1 MMAAASLELS
11 GISKRYPGVQAL
23 NRVSFECRPGEI
35 HAVLGENG
43 SGKST
48 LLGIAGGAV
57 VADEGSVTI
66 MGQPLAAADP
76 LQARQLGLAVV
87 YQDDSLVRELTVAE
101 NLLLGAVDGPA
112 RLAGKR
118 EWAAKQLARYDL
130 HISADVLVGHLNA
143 SQRQFLEIVKALAAE
158 PKVLLLDEPTSSLD
172 ISGVEKL
179 SGIIRRI
186 IGEGAAVV
194 YVSHRLPEILALADR
209 VTILRDG
216 QGQGT
221 YDVDEKLSENDLIA
235 LMVGRP
241 IDTEYPARAGLV
253 SSDIVLSAKDLSGA
267 RFQDVNLDLRRGEIL
282 GFAGSEGN
290 GQREAIRALG
300 GLETASGEVHCNGR
314 PVKLGAPRDALDAG
328 VFSLS
333 ADRMSESIF
342 PGLGVRENMTVQV
355 LQKFATDGVISAPK
369 ERASALSLV
378 GKLDIASADLDQP
391 IVGLSGG
398 NQQKAV
404 LARSFLYDAKVIL
417 IDEPTQGVD
426 AKARFDIYRAIRAK
440 ADEGV
445 ACVINS
451 SDAMELAGLC
461 DRVLVFSRGRVIR
474 ELSGLEISEES
485 IVSSFL
491 RSKEVV
497 GTTKDAIDSPGVDWL
512 SIANFRKLVAG
523 GSNQWW
529 VPLLFLFVLTI
540 AVGGYASLRTDVFLT
555 PLNIRHILLAT
566 APLALVTMAQFSV
579 LMVRGFDISVG
590 AVISLTVVIGS
601 FLMAEDMNAGLI
613 LFGALV
619 CLAVG
624 VAVGVTN
631 GVLVRRVGI
640 NSVITT
646 IAMLSVVQG
655 IALYLRPSPFG
666 VISEDFIDFFQ
677 TRVGFIPA
685 SFFVILSAAIA
696 GDVWLYR
703 TRSGLKL
710 RAVGFREEAAKR
722 NGVRV
727 DFVQIRAFL
736 LSAVIAVLSG
746 FFVGSEVGV
755 GTPII
760 GSSYT
765 LTSIAAAVLGGA
777 ALTGGRGSFVGGLLG
792 ALFFTLVVNIITLL
806 RLNTGAGIMTSG
818 ALTLIAVTLYSGLG
832 PIRRVWAH
840 IRTAWAQFNSPLE
853 APHE

>member
-1 MMAAASLELS
+1 MMTALSLELS

-23 NRVSFECRPGEI
+23 KGVNFECRAGEI
-35 HAVLGENG
+35 HAVVGENG

-48 LLGIAGGAV
+48 LLGIAGGALS
-57 VADEGSVTI
+57 ADEGKVTI

-76 LQARQLGLAVV
+76 LKARQLGLAVV

-101 NLLLGAVDGPA
+101 NLLLGAVSGPA
-112 RLAGKR
+112 TLAGKQ
-118 EWAAKQLARYDL
+118 ESAAKLLARYDL
-130 HISADVLVGHLNA
+130 RISPDTLVGQLNA
-143 SQRQFLEIVKALAAE
+143 SQRQFLEIVKALAAD

-179 SGIIRRI
+179 SDILRRI
-186 IGEGAAVV
+186 VALGAAVV
-194 YVSHRLPEILALADR
+194 YVSHRLPEILALANR

-216 QGQGT
+216 EGRGT
-221 YDVDEKLSENDLIA
+221 YDVDEKLSENDLIS

-241 IDTEYPARAGLV
+241 IETEYPVGQGMI
-253 SSDIVLSAKDLSGA
+253 SSDIVLSSTGLTGS
-267 RFQDVNLDLRRGEIL
+267 RFHDVGLFVRRGEIL

-290 GQREAIRALG
+290 GQREALRALG
-300 GLETASGEVHCNGR
+300 GLEAASGELLCGGR
-314 PVKLGAPRDALDAG
+314 PVKLGTPRDALDAG
-328 VFSLS
+328 IFSLS
-333 ADRMSESIF
+333 ADRAAESIF

-369 ERASALSLV
+369 EWTSTLALS
-378 GKLDIASADLDQP
+378 KRLDIVAADLDQP
-391 IVGLSGG
+391 IEGLSGG
-398 NQQKAV
+398 NQQKTV
-404 LARSFLYDAKVIL
+404 LARSFLHDAKAIL

-440 ADEGV
+440 ADEGA

-461 DRVLVFSRGRVIR
+461 DRVFVFSRGRVIR
-474 ELSGLEISEES
+474 ELSGREITEES

-491 RSKEVV
+491 RSKGVAAAKE
-497 GTTKDAIDSPGVDWL
+497 AIAAQPVDWL
-512 SIANFRKLVAG
+512 SIANLRKLVAG
-523 GSNQWW
+523 GGNQWW
-529 VPLLFLFVLTI
+529 APLLLLLVLMI
-540 AVGGYASLRTDVFLT
+540 AVGAYASWRADAFLT
-555 PLNIRHILLAT
+555 PLNIRHILLAA
-566 APLALVTMAQFSV
+566 APLALVTMAQLNV
-579 LMVRGFDISVG
+579 LMVRGFDVSVG
-590 AVISLTVVIGS
+590 ALISLTVVIGS
-601 FLMAEDMNAGLI
+601 FLMADGLTAGYIFL
-613 LFGALV
+613 GSLV

-624 VAVGVTN
+624 IVVGLTN

-655 IALYLRPSPFG
+655 VALYLRPSPFG

-677 TRVGFIPA
+677 TRIGFIPV
-685 SFFVILSAAIA
+685 SFFVILAAAVA
-696 GDVWLYR
+696 GDIWLYR

-710 RAVGFREEAAKR
+710 RAVGFREQAAKR

-727 DFVQIRAFL
+727 DFVHVRAFL

-746 FFVGSEVGV
+746 LFVGSEAGV
-755 GTPII
+755 GSPII

-792 ALFFTLVVNIITLL
+792 ALFFTLVVNIIALL
-806 RLNTGAGIMTSG
+806 GLNTGAGIITG
-818 ALTLIAVTLYSGLG
+818 GVLTLFAVALYSGLG
-832 PIRRVWAH
+832 PLRRVWAY
-840 IRTAWAQFNSPLE
+840 IGAAWAQLNAPLE
-853 APHE
+853 AP

>member
-1 MMAAASLELS
+1 MVAASLELS
-11 GISKRYPGVQAL
+11 AISKRYPGVQAL
-23 NRVSFECRPGEI
+23 KRVDFECRPGEI

-48 LLGIAGGAV
+48 LLGIAGGAIF
-57 VADEGSVTI
+57 ADEGWVTI
-66 MGQPLAAADP
+66 MGKRLAAADP
-76 LQARQLGLAVV
+76 LHARQLGLAVV

-101 NLLLGAVDGPA
+101 NLLLGAIDSPTTLG
-112 RLAGKR
+112 GER
-118 EWAAKQLARYDL
+118 EWAANQLARYDL
-130 HISADVLVGHLNA
+130 RISPDALVGNLNA
-143 SQRQFLEIVKALAAE
+143 SQRQFLEIIKALAAD

-172 ISGVEKL
+172 ITGVEKL
-179 SGIIRRI
+179 SDIIHRI
-186 IGEGAAVV
+186 VGAGAAVV
-194 YVSHRLPEILALADR
+194 YVSHRLPEILALANR

-216 QGQGT
+216 EGQGT
-221 YDVDEKLSENDLIA
+221 YYVDDKLSENDLIA

-241 IDTEYPARAGLV
+241 IDAEYPPRSGSL
-253 SSDIVLSAKDLSGA
+253 SSDIVLSSTGLTGS
-267 RFQDVNLDLRRGEIL
+267 RFQDVGLFIRRGEIL

-290 GQREAIRALG
+290 GQREALRALG
-300 GLETASGEVHCNGR
+300 GLEAASGEVLCGGR
-314 PVKLGAPRDALDAG
+314 PVRLGAPRDALEAG

-333 ADRMSESIF
+333 ADRAAKSIF
-342 PGLGVRENMTVQV
+342 PGLGVRENITVQV
-355 LQKFATDGVISAPK
+355 LQKFATDGVISAAK
-369 ERASALSLV
+369 ERASALALIE
-378 GKLDIASADLDQP
+378 KLDIATADLDQS
-391 IVGLSGG
+391 IGDLSGG

-461 DRVLVFSRGRVIR
+461 DRVFVFSRGRVIR
-474 ELSGLEISEES
+474 ELTGREITEES

-491 RSKEVV
+491 RSRKVAATATETV
-497 GTTKDAIDSPGVDWL
+497 DSLRVDWL
-512 SIANFRKLVAG
+512 SITNLRRLMTG

-529 VPLLFLFVLTI
+529 VPLLFLSILTI
-540 AVGGYASLRTDVFLT
+540 AVSGYASLRTDAFFT

-566 APLALVTMAQFSV
+566 APLALVTMAQFNV
-579 LMVRGFDISVG
+579 LMVRGFDVSVG
-590 AVISLTVVIGS
+590 ALISLTVVIGS
-601 FLMAEDMNAGLI
+601 FLIAEDMSAGLI
-613 LFGALV
+613 LLGTLV
-619 CLAVG
+619 CLAMGIVVG
-624 VAVGVTN
+624 LTN
-631 GVLVRRVGI
+631 GALVRRVGL

-677 TRVGFIPA
+677 TRVGFIPV
-685 SFFVILSAAIA
+685 SFFVILAAAVA

-727 DFVQIRAFL
+727 DFVHMRAYF

-746 FFVGSEVGV
+746 LFVGSEAGV
-755 GTPII
+755 GSPII
-760 GSSYT
+760 GTSYT
-765 LTSIAAAVLGGA
+765 LSSIAAAVLGGA

-806 RLNTGAGIMTSG
+806 GLNTGAGVMTSG
-818 ALTLIAVTLYSGLG
+818 VLTLFAVALYSGLD
-832 PIRRVWAH
+832 PIRRVWASTRRLGG
-840 IRTAWAQFNSPLE
+840 I
-853 APHE
+853 

>member
-1 MMAAASLELS
+1 MAVVSLELS

-23 NRVSFECRPGEI
+23 NSVNFECRPGEI

-48 LLGIAGGAV
+48 LLGIAGGAI
-57 VADEGSVTI
+57 VADEGRVTI
-66 MGQPLAAADP
+66 MGKPLVTADP

-101 NLLLGAVDGPA
+101 NLLLGAVDGPTT
-112 RLAGKR
+112 LGGKR
-118 EWAAKQLARYDL
+118 EWAAKQLTRYDL
-130 HISADVLVGHLNA
+130 RISPDAVVGHLNA
-143 SQRQFLEIVKALAAE
+143 SQRQFLEIVKALAAD

-179 SGIIRRI
+179 SDIIRKI
-186 IGEGAAVV
+186 VGAGAAVV
-194 YVSHRLPEILALADR
+194 YVSHRLPEILALANR

-216 QGQGT
+216 EGQGT
-221 YDVDEKLSENDLIA
+221 YDVDDKLSENDLIA

-241 IDTEYPARAGLV
+241 IDTEYPVGSRLA
-253 SSDIVLSAKDLSGA
+253 SSDIVLSSTGLTGS
-267 RFQDVNLDLRRGEIL
+267 RFHDVGLFIRRGEIL

-290 GQREAIRALG
+290 GQREALRALG
-300 GLETASGEVHCNGR
+300 GLEAASGELLCSGR

-328 VFSLS
+328 LFSLS
-333 ADRMSESIF
+333 ADRAAESVF

-355 LQKFATDGVISAPK
+355 LQKFAADGVISAPK
-369 ERASALSLV
+369 ERASALALIE
-378 GKLDIASADLDQP
+378 KLDIAAAELDQP
-391 IVGLSGG
+391 IEGLSGG
-398 NQQKAV
+398 NQQKTV

-426 AKARFDIYRAIRAK
+426 VKSRFDIYRAIRAK

-461 DRVLVFSRGRVIR
+461 DRVFVFSRGRVIR
-474 ELSGLEISEES
+474 ELTGREITEES

-491 RSKEVV
+491 RSKKVAATATEI
-497 GTTKDAIDSPGVDWL
+497 IDGLRVDWL
-512 SIANFRKLVAG
+512 SIANLRKLIAG
-523 GSNQWW
+523 GSTQWW
-529 VPLLFLFVLTI
+529 VPLLFLLVLTV
-540 AVGGYASLRTDVFLT
+540 AVSGYASLRTDAFLT

-566 APLALVTMAQFSV
+566 APLALVTMAQFNV
-579 LMVRGFDISVG
+579 LMVRGFDVSVG
-590 AVISLTVVIGS
+590 ALISLTVVIGS

-613 LFGALV
+613 LLGSLV

-624 VAVGVTN
+624 VVVGLSN
-631 GVLVRRVGI
+631 GALVRYVGL

-666 VISEDFIDFFQ
+666 VISEDFVDFFQ
-677 TRVGFIPA
+677 TRIGFIPA
-685 SFFVILSAAIA
+685 SFLVILAAA
-696 GDVWLYR
+696 VVGDVWLYR

-727 DFVQIRAFL
+727 DFVHMRAFF

-746 FFVGSEVGV
+746 LFVGSEAGV
-755 GTPII
+755 GSPII

-765 LTSIAAAVLGGA
+765 LSSIAAAVLGGA

-792 ALFFTLVVNIITLL
+792 ALFFTLTVNIITLL
-806 RLNTGAGIMTSG
+806 GLNTGAGIMTSG
-818 ALTLIAVTLYSGLG
+818 ALTLFAVALYSGLG
-832 PIRRVWAH
+832 PLRRVWAH
-840 IRTAWAQFNSPLE
+840 IRAAWILFNSPME
-853 APHE
+853 PRNE